1 MRKPVCVTVTG
12 AAGQI
17 SYSLIFRIASGEMLG
32 PDQPIILRLLEI
44 KPALGALR
52 GVKMELD
59 DSAFPLLQGIIC
71 TDNAEIAF
79 KDSDIALLVGARPRG
94 KGMERKDLLEANAN
108 IFSQQGKA
116 INEVAARK
124 IKILVVGNPANTN
137 ALIVAKNAPSI
148 DSKQIT
154 AMTRLDHNRS
164 LTQLAQKI
172 GRPIAL
178 IKRVI
183 IWGNHSSTQYPDLH
197 HCLVGDTQALPLIDN
212 EWYVNQMI
220 PSVQQRG
227 ASIIKARGA
236 SSAASASNAVI
247 MHMRSW
253 VHGTKAGDWGSMGVV
268 SDGSYGIEKGLV
280 YSFPCTCSDGDWNIV
295 KNLEINMFSRQ
306 KMAATETE

>member
-253 VHGTKAGDWGSMGVV
+253 VHGTKDGDWVSMGVV